1 MEEMKSHYDYLRA
14 LLYATGTDDGAW
26 REIARELCRGAQSIQ
41 KDLKKFLF
49 DVGRWYF
56 IACLLQ
62 TPRSPILLTS
72 KESQSVFRAVA
83 SYTGKVNLERGAC
96 LLLLLSSVRFPVAM
110 PVSEIST
117 YQGEG
122 VSVAFL

>member
-1 MEEMKSHYDYLRA
+1 MIYSVAGILGTILQCVPPSDLWKPPSINPPMCIHFGA
-14 LLYATGTDDGAW
+14 LVITVGVV
-26 REIARELCRGAQSIQ
+26 
-41 KDLKKFLF
+41 FLF

-56 IACLLQ
+56 IACLLN
-62 TPRSPILLTS
+62 TPRSPIFMTS

-96 LLLLLSSVRFPVAM
+96 LLLLLSSVRFPVTR

>member
-1 MEEMKSHYDYLRA
+1 MHNP
-14 LLYATGTDDGAW
+14 
-26 REIARELCRGAQSIQ
+26 IQ
-41 KDLKKFLF
+41 KDLNKFLI

-62 TPRSPILLTS
+62 TPRSSILMTS
-72 KESQSVFRAVA
+72 KESQNVFRAVA
-83 SYTGKVNLERGAC
+83 SYAGKVNLEREAC

-110 PVSEIST
+110 PVSEFST
-117 YQGEG
+117 YQGDG